1 MSFHTNRT
9 LLSATYSNFK
19 ADNKCDFKSNILHI
33 FWYYSALLSS
43 IFSTFWCFLDESV
56 LFFTFFR
63 YRFTQIAPYYRPL
76 FRIFRPIRSVV
87 LRVFF
92 HILRYYSALL
102 SSIFSTFW
110 TFNKCDFIFFSLE
123 NENCKIF
130 SWSGVSIIGFLL
142 SFSLFIFHFF
152 RFSFFVFQ
160 FSVFVFVICFQF
172 FVFWFSFLLFVFR
185 FSLFVFIF
193 FASSFCARRALLAGP
208 RFILFYF

>member
-63 YRFTQIAPYYRPL
+63 YHFTQIAPYYRPL

-92 HILRYYSALL
+92 FIYYGIIPPYYRAFFRLFGPLISVILFFFPWKTRIVRFSAGVAFQL
-102 SSIFSTFW
+102 SVFFCR
-110 TFNKCDFIFFSLE
+110 FHYLFFIFL
-123 NENCKIF
+123 
-130 SWSGVSIIGFLL
+130 G
-142 SFSLFIFHFF
+142 F
-152 RFSFFVFQ
+152 RFSFFNFQ
-160 FSVFVFVICFQF
+160 FS
-172 FVFWFSFLLFVFR
+172 FS
-185 FSLFVFIF
+185 
-193 FASSFCARRALLAGP
+193 
-208 RFILFYF
+208 

>member
-1 MSFHTNRT
+1 MW
-9 LLSATYSNFK
+9 
-19 ADNKCDFKSNILHI
+19 
-33 FWYYSALLSS
+33 FWE
-43 IFSTFWCFLDESV
+43 FFFL
-56 LFFTFFR
+56 
-63 YRFTQIAPYYRPL
+63 
-76 FRIFRPIRSVV
+76 
-87 LRVFF
+87 

-208 RFILFYF
+208 RYNATHFSIVSMSTCSVHLAHEIDLKKYDPDGFFVEKKNLFL